1 MIRPT
6 PPLLTIAEAG
16 EILRLGRTTL
26 YDMAREYRLTN
37 GQSGLPVRVIRGK
50 LRVPREEFEETFG
63 VRIQSLPDEPDIP
76 DEPDEPDTPDD
87 GRSARA

>member
-1 MIRPT
+1 MTQPV
-6 PPLLTIAEAG
+6 PPLMTIAEAG
-16 EILRLGRTTL
+16 EVLRLGRTTM

-63 VRIQSLPDEPDIP
+63 VRIQSLPDEPD
-76 DEPDEPDTPDD
+76 DPDTPDD
-87 GRSARA
+87 DRSASP

>member
-1 MIRPT
+1 MSRPV
-6 PPLLTIAEAG
+6 PPLMTIAEAG

-63 VRIQSLPDEPDIP
+63 VRIQSLPDGPNDSDIP
-76 DEPDEPDTPDD
+76 ED
-87 GRSARA
+87 GRSART